1 MSKMKTLGAVAILMT
16 TGVAWLWGAQGSSI
30 APLTGTDYAEI
41 MNCLLYTSPSPRD

>member
-30 APLTGTDYAEI
+30 APLTGTD
-41 MNCLLYTSPSPRD
+41 